1 MTEEINSQLKSYSI
15 QPSRIQKDI
24 LDKIEKLLN
33 GDTLETT
40 NDPFNLLLEA
50 SATSASNAIIEG
62 NSILRRKFPNLAL
75 NADELYPHLGDDQ
88 LANLFAVP
96 ASTKLTMF
104 VSIVDIKRF
113 GYRPD
118 GSNYRETTI
127 PAYTEYTVLGT
138 PLTLL
143 NDVVIRLYDSG
154 ETSVEMLPPELDI
167 GDESTGVIDST
178 IYHHVDQSAWILFRV
193 PIKQVKR
200 YVYNIPVTASS
211 GLTKI
216 VNLTNKYYFSNISY
230 RNSNTNNEYRN
241 IPKSHTQDYIDP
253 VKACCYI
260 SVLDKQV
267 MYKIPD
273 QFLLSGTITG
283 NVRIE
288 VFETIGKTYIPINKL
303 DFPDFGH
310 TYSNTNKNKST
321 ATIENIKILTF
332 SETVIDGG
340 KDNKMLSEL
349 RDDIIWRSTGD
360 IDLPITDNQLTKYAN
375 NKGYEIIKTQDTVTN
390 RSYIACRSLP
400 DLTSNQLVFAKQDVF
415 FNTAGILLSRLQGNR
430 NIICTDTNILIK
442 SNTVFQNVNGI
453 ISVCDN
459 STIDYIDSLSL
470 TDKSKYLKENKF
482 YYTPYYY
489 LISKDENYSNSRV
502 YDLDHPKITA
512 NVIKNKN
519 PSFSHSV
526 NVNQHAFRNKSN
538 GYEIAFN
545 VNANAN
551 YEDIAMEDRE
561 IQVKLRLRGTDNYVT
576 YYPTYDEA
584 TNEYSFFIETDRLL
598 DNEDNIE
605 IKNGE
610 SLVATKALPLVTEAI
625 VYFCSTDKKIKDT
638 TNFLQDE
645 ITKKE
650 DKTYVIFTKQI
661 LHLTVGIKLEHIY
674 NKLYNVYTERKY
686 KQYEEDI
693 PLVYEK
699 DVYQLD
705 PITGSIYFPTEEEGE
720 KKFTTKLL
728 HKKGDPVLDENDQP
742 LYKFRRGDNVLD
754 ENGNPIIDTENGVLR
769 YIDILMLEYEFYL
782 ATNAQYQ
789 NYKELNITNLNKY
802 ITEDLLEINNNL
814 LENTEVLYR
823 SYKTCKNVIVRIN
836 NNNYSIPYTVTP
848 YIVLYIQNAE
858 RLSTDMINTYINNI
872 GMILDKHFDKN
883 VIKLN
888 DIREDIKK
896 LSTDIIAVEIKKLD
910 PNNSETLNIIEPTS
924 KLVLNK
930 MLETNKSNELVVKY
944 NLNLDIIY
952 T

>member
-1 MTEEINSQLKSYSI
+1 MTENINTLLKSYSI

-24 LDKIEKLLN
+24 LDKIEKMLN
-33 GDTLETT
+33 GDTIEST

-50 SATSASNAIIEG
+50 AASSASNAIIEG
-62 NSILRRKFPNLAL
+62 NSILRRKFPNLAIKP
-75 NADELYPHLGDDQ
+75 DELYVHLGDDQ
-88 LANLFAVP
+88 LANLYAVP
-96 ASTKLTMF
+96 ASTILTMF
-104 VSIVDIKRF
+104 INIVDIKRF
-113 GYRPD
+113 GYRPEN
-118 GSNYRETTI
+118 SNYRETTI
-127 PAYTEYTVLGT
+127 PAYTEFKVLET

-167 GDESTGVIDST
+167 GNEVTGVINSS
-178 IYHHVDQSAWILFRV
+178 IYHHVDQSAWIIFRL
-193 PIKQVKR
+193 PIKQLKR
-200 YVYNIPVTASS
+200 NVYTIPVTASS

-216 VNLTNKYYFSNISY
+216 VDITNKYYYSNISY
-230 RNSNTNNEYRN
+230 RNNSTNNEYRK
-241 IPKSHTQDYIDP
+241 IAKSHTQDYIDP
-253 VKACCYI
+253 ISACCYI

-303 DFPDFGH
+303 NFTDFGY
-310 TYSNTNKNKST
+310 TINNANKNKST
-321 ATIENIKILTF
+321 STIENIKMLVW

-349 RDDIIWRSTGD
+349 RNDIIWRSTGD

-375 NKGYEIIKTQDTVTN
+375 NMGYEIIKTQDTVTN
-390 RSYIACRSLP
+390 RSYIACKSLP
-400 DLTSNQLVFAKQDVF
+400 ELSSNQLVFAKQDVF
-415 FNTAGILLSRLQGNR
+415 FNTAGILLSDLQDNR
-430 NIICTDTNILIK
+430 NILCTENNILIK

-502 YDLDHPKITA
+502 YDLDRPKITST
-512 NVIKNKN
+512 VIKNKN

-526 NVNQHAFRNKSN
+526 NINKYAIRNNVN
-538 GYEIAFN
+538 GYELVFDIT
-545 VNANAN
+545 ANSN
-551 YEDIAMEDRE
+551 YTDILLEDRE
-561 IQVKLRLRGTDNYVT
+561 IQIKLKLRGANNYVT
-576 YYPTYDEA
+576 YYPTY
-584 TNEYSFFIETDRLL
+584 NESNKQYSIFIETSRLL
-598 DNEDNIE
+598 DDEDNIE
-605 IKNGE
+605 IINGE
-610 SLVATKALPLVTEAI
+610 SLISSKYLPLVTEAI

-645 ITKKE
+645 ININN
-650 DKTYVIFTKQI
+650 DKTYTVFTKQI
-661 LHLTVGIKLEHIY
+661 MYLTIGIKLEHIY

-686 KQYEEDI
+686 KQYEENI
-693 PLVYEK
+693 PMVYEK
-699 DVYQLD
+699 DVYELD
-705 PITGSIYFPTEEEGE
+705 TVTGSIYFPTNVDGE
-720 KKFTTKLL
+720 KKFITKLL
-728 HKKGDPVLDENDQP
+728 HRKGEPVLNEIGQP
-742 LYKFRRGDNVLD
+742 VYKHLRGDTILD
-754 ENGNPIIDTENGVLR
+754 ETGNPIVDRENGVLR

-802 ITEDLLEINNNL
+802 ITVDLLEINNNL
-814 LENTEVLYR
+814 LENTEVLYK
-823 SYKTCKNVIVRIN
+823 SYKTCKNVIVKIN
-836 NNNYSIPYTVTP
+836 NSNYSIPYTVTP
-848 YIVLYIQNAE
+848 HIVLYIQNAE
-858 RLSTDMINTYINNI
+858 KLSTDMVNTYINNI
-872 GMILDKHFDKN
+872 GFILDKHFDKN
-883 VIKLN
+883 IIKLN

-896 LSTDIIAVEIKKLD
+896 LNSDIIAVEVKKLD
-910 PNNSETLNIIEPTS
+910 PNNSETLNITEPTS

-930 MLETNKSNELVVKY
+930 VLETNKSNELVVKY
-944 NLNLDIIY
+944 NILLDIIY